1 WVRNKERIFSWIY
14 SIFPMK
20 LSLKS
25 SVTSI
30 FSQDLRRWDAIRD
43 WMHFFGREKADYMNI
58 LVGNGNITVSFDDIH
73 CKNMRIGKETI
84 DKFGIL
90 ANSMTFDRV
99 KAKFMD
105 KHVFESG
112 IIDGIGALRVSF
124 DYNHKLSEDLLR
136 KVMRNKE
143 KLELPRKI
151 PAANLR
157 RIHDN
162 FAEFSRLFG

>member
-1 WVRNKERIFSWIY
+1 MGEKQGENFQLDLLDFPNEIIAQIIRHIDFLTRFEKMGCNKR
-14 SIFPMK
+14 
-20 LSLKS
+20 L
-25 SVTSI
+25 
-30 FSQDLRRWDAIRD
+30 DALL
-43 WMHFFGREKADYMNI
+43 WTGKADYMNI